1 MKIYH
6 HNDLDGRCA
15 GALVSY
21 YTDNRDPMNF
31 IEVNYVKVPDAS
43 YVRNGEDVFIV
54 DYCFTKET
62 IYQLKAFLDRG
73 CHVVWI
79 DHHKSSADLLLT
91 ADKSDTGELDFLK
104 NDRLRV
110 VVDTKLCGAALTYLY
125 FSYDFGSIM
134 PKFLRYVDDWDRWTK
149 KYTESYKFKLGMD
162 LRDHSPTS
170 KIWRSLMFDPD
181 VTEKILQEGDI
192 IEQYVKSYYHEYSGQ
207 FAFKCVF
214 HDLKCYAL
222 NLRSNSKAFGDLFNQ
237 CDAVITFVFNGESY
251 QYSIYSAK
259 PNVDCA
265 KIAEMYGG
273 GGHKDAAG
281 FEADALI
288 LKRSDWK

>member
-1 MKIYH
+1 MKIFH

-21 YTDNRDPMNF
+21 YTDNREPRNF
-31 IEVNYVKVPDAS
+31 IEVDYVKVPDVNYA
-43 YVRNGEDVFIV
+43 RNGEDVFIV
-54 DYCFTKET
+54 DYCFTIET

-79 DHHKSSADLLLT
+79 DHHQSSADLLLD

-125 FSYDFGSIM
+125 FSYDFGNIM

-149 KYTESYKFKLGMD
+149 KYPESYQFKLGMD
-162 LRDHSPTS
+162 TIDHSPTN
-170 KIWRSLMFDPD
+170 KIWRDLMFDPD
-181 VTEKILQEGDI
+181 VTERILKAGDT
-192 IEQYVKSYYHEYSGQ
+192 IEKYVKAHNAEYCKQ
-207 FAFKCVF
+207 FVFKCIF
-214 HDLKCYAL
+214 YDLKCYAL
-222 NLRSNSKAFGDLFNQ
+222 NLRSNSKVFGDLINQ

-259 PNVDCA
+259 PDVDCA
-265 KIAEMYGG
+265 KIAEIYGG
-273 GGHKDAAG
+273 GDHKGAAG
-281 FEADALI
+281 FETDMLI
-288 LKRSDWK
+288 IDRSDWD